1 MGTRFTGDS
10 KDPEVN
16 VTAWCLLVVV
26 VLAVFARLGTKYH
39 IFKRLTSDDFLVI
52 VSAAFCIAQ
61 VVTLSL
67 AVAAGYGTHKKDVS
81 DANFDQIMKNLWTA
95 SLLYI
100 ASLCFSKLSLVI
112 FTLRLSPAAKDHRLG
127 KIVAGLVVT
136 WAIVAIL
143 GTAFECEVPR
153 SWDFWNGKCINMVSH
168 LHLHI
173 GKEHCFAKIYQE
185 AWHYFVCLSNMATE
199 ALILTQA
206 FLLIKG
212 IHASFKKR
220 LVFASIFLPRILVI
234 GVIIAQLPLI
244 RPATTSTDPSY
255 DICDISVIEEL
266 VQCLSIVTACWG
278 QLKPFLTWLKLEG
291 RLRVNTGTGDTY
303 NLDSKSQFRSRE
315 RKANADYG
323 LSSRSEPLVVSVTR
337 DWEVDSQSSQTHIIR
352 ENQHPWMGEGEG
364 PTIEGGQGG
373 GEGAK

>member
-39 IFKRLTSDDFLVI
+39 IFKRWTSDDFLVI
-52 VSAAFCIAQ
+52 VSS

-81 DANFDQIMKNLWTA
+81 DANFDQVMKNLWTA

-153 SWDFWNGKCINMVSH
+153 SWDFWNGKCINM
-168 LHLHI
+168 
-173 GKEHCFAKIYQE
+173 E

-323 LSSRSEPLVVSVTR
+323 LPSRSEPLVVSVTR

>member
-26 VLAVFARLGTKYH
+26 ILAVFARLGTKYH
-39 IFKRLTSDDFLVI
+39 IFHRLTSDDFLV
-52 VSAAFCIAQ
+52 VLSSVFYIAQ

-67 AVAAGYGTHKKDVS
+67 AVASGYGTHKQDVS
-81 DANFDQIMKNLWTA
+81 DSDFEQVMKVRFSLTDILLHQAEKCLQNLWAA

-100 ASLCFSKLSLVI
+100 ASLCFSKLSMVL

-127 KIVAGLVVT
+127 KIVASVVIIWTLV
-136 WAIVAIL
+136 ALL
-143 GTAFECEVPR
+143 GTAFQCGVPR
-153 SWDFWNGKCINMVSH
+153 GWDFWDGKCINM
-168 LHLHI
+168 
-173 GKEHCFAKIYQE
+173 E

-206 FLLIKG
+206 FFLIYG

-220 LVFASIFLPRILVI
+220 LVFAGIFLPRIFVI
-234 GVIIAQLPLI
+234 GSIIVQLPLI
-244 RPATTSTDPSY
+244 HPASSSHDPSY
-255 DICDISVIEEL
+255 DICDISVIEEV

-291 RLRVNTGTGDTY
+291 RLEVITNENTY
-303 NLDSKSQFRSRE
+303 NLQDSKSQFRSRE
-315 RKANADYG
+315 RKTSTPDYG
-323 LSSRSEPLVVSVTR
+323 IAREPLVVSVTR
-337 DWEVDSQSSQTHIIR
+337 DWEVDSQSSQTHIIH
-352 ENQHPWMGEGEG
+352 ENQHPWMGEGSE
-364 PTIEGGQGG
+364 PTIEGGRQSLDRGR
-373 GEGAK
+373 